1 MSATSYCHLA
11 SAGDDLAIET
21 LQAQDFFKHYTEKTR
36 QLAGGEV
43 ATPIELIAE
52 TASGVNAASLRLF
65 HQSRSRQ
72 RTGDDGP
79 DIDATALRGARRR
92 LGLANRLVGP

>member
-1 MSATSYCHLA
+1 MSATSYCHLV
-11 SAGDDLAIET
+11 STVDDLAVER
-21 LQAQDFFKHYTEKTR
+21 LQARNFFKTR

-43 ATPIELIAE
+43 VTPIELIAE

-65 HQSRSRQ
+65 HQSRRRQ